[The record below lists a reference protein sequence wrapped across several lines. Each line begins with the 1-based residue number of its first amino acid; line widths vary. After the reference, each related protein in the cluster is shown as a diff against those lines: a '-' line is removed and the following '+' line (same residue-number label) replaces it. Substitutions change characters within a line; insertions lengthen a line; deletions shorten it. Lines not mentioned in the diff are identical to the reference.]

1 MGYPVYYTGEV
12 RVAPPWTEED
22 AAVLLAVAN
31 LRQTEEARAVF
42 AAIKA
47 SPEPDLPY
55 HAGLLEVSADRTCIV
70 PEDGESRHGLR
81 MWLLLLI
88 ENFLGSRGYI
98 LNGEIWWTADDDSE
112 ERVCIHV
119 IDN

>member
-1 MGYPVYYTGEV
+1 MGYPVYYNGEV
-12 RVAPPWTEED
+12 RITPPLAEED
-22 AAVLLAVAN
+22 VTVLLAVAN

-70 PEDGESRHGLR
+70 PEDDESRQPTTTR
-81 MWLLLLI
+81 
-88 ENFLGSRGYI
+88 
-98 LNGEIWWTADDDSE
+98 
-112 ERVCIHV
+112 C
-119 IDN
+119 